1 MPITT
6 LPQPAPKA
14 NGKEACRM
22 GKKPKDIEVRA
33 IFEPDM
39 ERMVRALR
47 ILLESSPEK
56 KAEQNLKQ
64 EDKKTA

>member
-1 MPITT
+1 MIK
-6 LPQPAPKA
+6 Q
-14 NGKEACRM
+14 
-22 GKKPKDIEVRA
+22 PKDIEYRA
-33 IFEPDM
+33 IYEPDM
-39 ERMVRALR
+39 DRMVRALR

>member
-1 MPITT
+1 
-6 LPQPAPKA
+6 
-14 NGKEACRM
+14 M

-39 ERMVRALR
+39 DRMVRALR

>member
-1 MPITT
+1 MLKQQTR
-6 LPQPAPKA
+6 PALKDSGEVSRVIKP
-14 NGKEACRM
+14 
-22 GKKPKDIEVRA
+22 PKDIEYRA
-33 IFEPDM
+33 IYEPDM